1 MKGTR
6 KKLNQLNIWPG
17 FVDVLATLLIVSI
30 FTILISGIA
39 QIYFNDILGKKRTQI
54 SKLDN
59 RISDIANKLSLEIK
73 EKKNLERLNIQL
85 VSTIKDKENE
95 LINVKTE
102 FKKKDLSLK
111 IEKQKNYNLTENNS
125 DLLNDLREKNK
136 EINSFQSKI
145 KKKEIIIG
153 ENLTRISNLEKNIIE
168 LSKQLKVLSN
178 QLDESEKKDKI
189 NRVKIESLGK
199 RLNVALAGKVQELR
213 EYQSIFLKKV
223 KESIGDRSDII
234 LSGDRFIFPSEIF
247 FESASDQIEENG
259 FIELKKIA
267 KSLIDISKII
277 PREIDWVLRID
288 GHTDKRPI
296 FNNNFPS
303 NWHLSSSRAIKIV
316 NFLISQGIPP
326 SRLVAAGFGEYHPL
340 IDGNSEQAYKEN
352 RRIEIKLT
360 NR

>member
-1 MKGTR
+1 MKGTS

-54 SKLDN
+54 SELDN
-59 RISDIANKLSLEIK
+59 RISDIADKLSLEIE
-73 EKKNLERLNIQL
+73 EKKKLERLNVQL
-85 VSTIKDKENE
+85 VSTIKEKEKE
-95 LINVKTE
+95 VVNVKTE
-102 FKKKDLSLK
+102 VKKKDLSLK

-125 DLLNDLREKNK
+125 DLLNDLRKKNK

-145 KKKEIIIG
+145 KKKENIIG
-153 ENLTRISNLEKNIIE
+153 ENLTKISNLEKNIIE
-168 LSKQLKVLSN
+168 LSRQLKVLSN

-189 NRVKIESLGK
+189 NKVKIESLGK

-213 EYQSIFLKKV
+213 EYQSIFLKKI

-247 FESASDQIEENG
+247 FNTASDQIEENG
-259 FIELKKIA
+259 FVELKKIA
-267 KSLIDISKII
+267 KSLIEISKII

-326 SRLVAAGFGEYHPL
+326 SRLVAAGFGEYHP
-340 IDGNSEQAYKEN
+340 ITDDDSEQAYKEN

>member
-1 MKGTR
+1 MKGTN

-54 SKLDN
+54 SELDN
-59 RISDIANKLSLEIK
+59 RISDIADKLSIEIE
-73 EKKNLERLNIQL
+73 EKKKLERLNVQL
-85 VSTIKDKENE
+85 VSTIKEKEKE
-95 LINVKTE
+95 IVNVKTE
-102 FKKKDLSLK
+102 VKKKDLSLK
-111 IEKQKNYNLTENNS
+111 IEKQKNYNLNENNS
-125 DLLNDLREKNK
+125 DLLNDLRKKNK

-145 KKKEIIIG
+145 KKKENIIG
-153 ENLTRISNLEKNIIE
+153 ENLTKISNLEKNIIE
-168 LSKQLKVLSN
+168 LSRQLKVLSN
-178 QLDESEKKDKI
+178 QLDESEKKDK
-189 NRVKIESLGK
+189 NNKVKIESLGK

-213 EYQSIFLKKV
+213 EYQSIFLKKI

-247 FESASDQIEENG
+247 FNTASDQIEENG
-259 FIELKKIA
+259 FVELKKIA

>member
-1 MKGTR
+1 MKSTS

-54 SKLDN
+54 SELDN
-59 RISDIANKLSLEIK
+59 RISDIADKLSLEIE
-73 EKKNLERLNIQL
+73 EKKKLERLNVQL
-85 VSTIKDKENE
+85 VSTIKEKEKE
-95 LINVKTE
+95 VVNVKTE
-102 FKKKDLSLK
+102 VKKKDLSLK

-125 DLLNDLREKNK
+125 DLLDDLRKKNK

-145 KKKEIIIG
+145 KKKENIIG

-168 LSKQLKVLSN
+168 LSRQLKVLSN

-189 NRVKIESLGK
+189 NKVKIESLGK

-213 EYQSIFLKKV
+213 EYQSIFLKKI

-247 FESASDQIEENG
+247 FNTASDQIEENG
-259 FIELKKIA
+259 FVELKKIA
-267 KSLIDISKII
+267 KSLIEISKII

-326 SRLVAAGFGEYHPL
+326 SRLVAAGFGEYHP
-340 IDGNSEQAYKEN
+340 ITDDDSEQAYKEN

>member
-1 MKGTR
+1 MKGTS

-54 SKLDN
+54 SELDN
-59 RISDIANKLSLEIK
+59 RISDIADKLSLEIE
-73 EKKNLERLNIQL
+73 EKKKLERLNVQL
-85 VSTIKDKENE
+85 VSTIKEKEKE
-95 LINVKTE
+95 VVNVKTE
-102 FKKKDLSLK
+102 VKKKDLSLK

-125 DLLNDLREKNK
+125 DLLDDLRKKNK

-145 KKKEIIIG
+145 KKKENIIG
-153 ENLTRISNLEKNIIE
+153 ENLTKISNLEKNIIE
-168 LSKQLKVLSN
+168 LSRQLKVLSN

-189 NRVKIESLGK
+189 NKVKIESLGK

-213 EYQSIFLKKV
+213 EYQSIFLKKI

-247 FESASDQIEENG
+247 FNTASDQIEENG
-259 FIELKKIA
+259 FVELKKIA

-326 SRLVAAGFGEYHPL
+326 SRLVAAGFGEYHP
-340 IDGNSEQAYKEN
+340 ITDDDSEQAYKEN

>member
-1 MKGTR
+1 MKGTN

-54 SKLDN
+54 SELDN
-59 RISDIANKLSLEIK
+59 RISDIADKLSIEIE
-73 EKKNLERLNIQL
+73 EKKKLERLNVQL
-85 VSTIKDKENE
+85 VSTIKEKEKE
-95 LINVKTE
+95 IVNVKTE
-102 FKKKDLSLK
+102 VKKKDLSLK
-111 IEKQKNYNLTENNS
+111 IEKQKNYNLNENNS
-125 DLLNDLREKNK
+125 DLLNDLRKKNK

-145 KKKEIIIG
+145 KKKENIIG
-153 ENLTRISNLEKNIIE
+153 ENLTKISNLEKNIIE
-168 LSKQLKVLSN
+168 LSRQLKVLSN
-178 QLDESEKKDKI
+178 QLDESEKKDK
-189 NRVKIESLGK
+189 NNKVKIESLGK

-213 EYQSIFLKKV
+213 EYQSIFLKKI

-247 FESASDQIEENG
+247 FNTASDQIEENG
-259 FIELKKIA
+259 FVELKKIA

-316 NFLISQGIPP
+316 NFLITQGIPP
-326 SRLVAAGFGEYHPL
+326 SRLVAAGFGEYHP
-340 IDGNSEQAYKEN
+340 ITDNDSEQAYKKN

>member
-1 MKGTR
+1 MKGTS

-54 SKLDN
+54 SELDN
-59 RISDIANKLSLEIK
+59 RISNIADKLSLEIE
-73 EKKNLERLNIQL
+73 EKKKLERLNVQL
-85 VSTIKDKENE
+85 VSTIKEKEKE
-95 LINVKTE
+95 VVNVKTE
-102 FKKKDLSLK
+102 VKKKDLSLK

-125 DLLNDLREKNK
+125 DLLNDLRKKNK

-145 KKKEIIIG
+145 KKKENIIG
-153 ENLTRISNLEKNIIE
+153 ENLTKISNLEKNIIE
-168 LSKQLKVLSN
+168 LSRQLKVLSN

-189 NRVKIESLGK
+189 NKVKIESLGK

-213 EYQSIFLKKV
+213 EYQSIFLKKI

-247 FESASDQIEENG
+247 FNTASDQIEENG
-259 FIELKKIA
+259 FVELKKIA

-326 SRLVAAGFGEYHPL
+326 SRLVAAGFGEYHP
-340 IDGNSEQAYKEN
+340 ITDGDSEQAYKEN

>member
-1 MKGTR
+1 MKSTS

-54 SKLDN
+54 SELDN
-59 RISDIANKLSLEIK
+59 RISDIADKLSLEIE
-73 EKKNLERLNIQL
+73 EKKKLERLNVQL
-85 VSTIKDKENE
+85 VSTIKEKEKE
-95 LINVKTE
+95 VVNVKTE
-102 FKKKDLSLK
+102 VKKKDLSLK

-125 DLLNDLREKNK
+125 DLLDDLRKKNK

-145 KKKEIIIG
+145 KKKENIIG
-153 ENLTRISNLEKNIIE
+153 ENLTKISNLEKNIIE
-168 LSKQLKVLSN
+168 LSRQLKVLSN

-189 NRVKIESLGK
+189 NKVKIESLGK

-213 EYQSIFLKKV
+213 EYQSIFLKKI

-247 FESASDQIEENG
+247 FNTASDQIEENG
-259 FIELKKIA
+259 FVELKKIA

-326 SRLVAAGFGEYHPL
+326 SRLVAAGFGEYHP
-340 IDGNSEQAYKEN
+340 ITDGDSEQAYKKN

>member
-1 MKGTR
+1 MKGTN

-54 SKLDN
+54 SELDN
-59 RISDIANKLSLEIK
+59 RISDIADKLSLEIE
-73 EKKNLERLNIQL
+73 EKKKLERLNVQL
-85 VSTIKDKENE
+85 VSTIKEKEKEVVNA
-95 LINVKTE
+95 KTE

-111 IEKQKNYNLTENNS
+111 IEKQKNYNLNENNS
-125 DLLNDLREKNK
+125 DLLNDLRKKNK

-145 KKKEIIIG
+145 KKKENIIG
-153 ENLTRISNLEKNIIE
+153 ENLTKISNLEKNIIE
-168 LSKQLKVLSN
+168 LSRQLKVLSN

-189 NRVKIESLGK
+189 NKVKIESLGK

-213 EYQSIFLKKV
+213 EYQSIFLKKI

-247 FESASDQIEENG
+247 FNTASDQIEENG
-259 FIELKKIA
+259 FVELKKIA

-326 SRLVAAGFGEYHPL
+326 SRLVAAGFGEYHP
-340 IDGNSEQAYKEN
+340 ITDNDSEQAYKKN

>member
-1 MKGTR
+1 MKGTS

-54 SKLDN
+54 SELDN
-59 RISDIANKLSLEIK
+59 RISDIADKLSLEIE
-73 EKKNLERLNIQL
+73 EKKKLERLNVQL
-85 VSTIKDKENE
+85 VSTIKEKEKE
-95 LINVKTE
+95 VVNVKTE
-102 FKKKDLSLK
+102 VKKKDLSLK

-125 DLLNDLREKNK
+125 DLLDDLRKKNK

-145 KKKEIIIG
+145 KKKENIIG

-168 LSKQLKVLSN
+168 LSRQLKVLSN

-189 NRVKIESLGK
+189 NKVKIESLGK

-213 EYQSIFLKKV
+213 EYQSIFLKKI

-247 FESASDQIEENG
+247 FNTASDQIEENG
-259 FIELKKIA
+259 FVELKKIA

-326 SRLVAAGFGEYHPL
+326 SRLVAAGFGEYHP
-340 IDGNSEQAYKEN
+340 ITDGDSEQAYKEN

>member
-1 MKGTR
+1 MKGTS

-54 SKLDN
+54 SELDN
-59 RISDIANKLSLEIK
+59 RISDIADKLSLEIE
-73 EKKNLERLNIQL
+73 EKKKLERLNVQL
-85 VSTIKDKENE
+85 VSTIKEKEKE
-95 LINVKTE
+95 VVNVKTE
-102 FKKKDLSLK
+102 VKKKDLSLK

-125 DLLNDLREKNK
+125 DLLDDLRKKNK

-145 KKKEIIIG
+145 KKKENIIG

-168 LSKQLKVLSN
+168 LSRQLKVLSN

-189 NRVKIESLGK
+189 NKVKIESLGK

-213 EYQSIFLKKV
+213 EYQSIFLKKI

-247 FESASDQIEENG
+247 FNTASDQIEENG
-259 FIELKKIA
+259 FVELKKIA

-326 SRLVAAGFGEYHPL
+326 SRLVAAGFGEYHP
-340 IDGNSEQAYKEN
+340 ITDDDSEQAYKEN